1 MTDFKRV
8 YIDTS
13 PIIYYLEHSALY
25 VDKMKKFFE
34 MCLSRNIQ
42 IVTSVITVEEYL
54 VFPYANGKMELIDNF
69 KRFMDYMNI
78 EVVNIDSEIVEQAAK
93 VRGQFKHFKGMDSL
107 QIAAAK
113 VSECDMFFTNDK
125 QLRQEKELPCM
136 TLDDL

>member
-54 VFPYANGKMELIDNF
+54 VFPYSNVKIELI
-69 KRFMDYMNI
+69 
-78 EVVNIDSEIVEQAAK
+78 
-93 VRGQFKHFKGMDSL
+93 
-107 QIAAAK
+107 
-113 VSECDMFFTNDK
+113 
-125 QLRQEKELPCM
+125 
-136 TLDDL
+136 